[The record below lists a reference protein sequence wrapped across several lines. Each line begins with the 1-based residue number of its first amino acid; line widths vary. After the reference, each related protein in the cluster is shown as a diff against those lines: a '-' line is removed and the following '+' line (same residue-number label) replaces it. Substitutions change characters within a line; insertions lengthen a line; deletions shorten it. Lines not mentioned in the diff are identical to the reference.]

1 MNFTNKK
8 GENLNKQSTSTNI
21 GYKEKIIE
29 MVQKM
34 NNEDYLF
41 KIYHYIIPKF
51 NKENKEAGND

>member
-1 MNFTNKK
+1 
-8 GENLNKQSTSTNI
+8 
-21 GYKEKIIE
+21 

-51 NKENKEAGND
+51 NKENKKPAMISPASYF

>member
-1 MNFTNKK
+1 M
-8 GENLNKQSTSTNI
+8 EQSTSTNI